1 MNLTKNIGIFLLI
14 AFLAGVWNT
23 AEAKDKKDTGAHA
36 PFIMEK
42 TPGKVYVFGVSQR
55 LGGEEV
61 FITEINEIDSL
72 ALQKKTN
79 FLPFRSALSLQLQ
92 TYTEGKLEEPH
103 QTVSIFFST
112 KKDKLKQ
119 TLSKVRKRYQANSGK
134 EVTTIVLD
142 DFKFKHPLDMN
153 AVRTE
158 GEENQNQNELKE

>member
-1 MNLTKNIGIFLLI
+1 MNLTKYIGLILLTAI
-14 AFLAGVWNT
+14 TAGVWNT
-23 AEAKDKKDTGAHA
+23 AEAKKDKKDSSASV

-72 ALQKKTN
+72 ALQKKTK

-92 TYTEGKLEEPH
+92 SYTEGVLEEPH
-103 QTVSIFFST
+103 QTVSIFFSA

-134 EVTTIVLD
+134 EITTIILD
-142 DFKFKHPLDMN
+142 EFKFKHPLDMHAVKAEGQETNN
-153 AVRTE
+153 AI
-158 GEENQNQNELKE
+158 KE

>member
-1 MNLTKNIGIFLLI
+1 MNLTKYIGLFLLI
-14 AFLAGVWNT
+14 TLTAGVWNT
-23 AEAKDKKDTGAHA
+23 AEAKKKKDAGTHA

-92 TYTEGKLEEPH
+92 SYTEGILEEPH
-103 QTVSIFFST
+103 QTVSIFFSE

-134 EVTTIVLD
+134 EVTTIILD
-142 DFKFKHPLDMN
+142 EFKFKHPLDMHVVN
-153 AVRTE
+153 TE
-158 GEENQNQNELKE
+158 GQNTNNEVKE